1 MAIDKS
7 FKAYKKIYM
16 KLIYNLK
23 LENEKSSFQKSVI
36 AKILKLDE
44 NNQYDDVM
52 IKPIPDG
59 HFRGEPEVLHLKQF
73 NILIENV
80 SLEDKRGHFFVVD
93 INFDQKN
100 GK

>member
-1 MAIDKS
+1 
-7 FKAYKKIYM
+7 M

-36 AKILKLDE
+36 AKTLKLDE
-44 NNQYDDVM
+44 NNQYDDVK

-59 HFRGEPEVLHLKQF
+59 HFRGEPEVLHLKHF

-80 SLEDKRGHFFVVD
+80 SLEYKRGHFFVVD